1 MVSSSPDTVD
11 VLGGG
16 VPVPG
21 TGNVGFSESRC
32 DLIMYQ
38 IAVAITRERSFA
50 SQLSAKKALII
61 ALFLLLVVFS
71 FCLRITQEVNET
83 LPQFL
88 VFEVALQLAPN
99 GDRNRTRLL

>member
-11 VLGGG
+11 VFGGG

-38 IAVAITRERSFA
+38 IAVAITRESSFA
-50 SQLSAKKALII
+50 NQLSAKKALII
-61 ALFLLLVVFS
+61 ALFLLLVFS
-71 FCLRITQEVNET
+71 FCLRVTQEVNET

-88 VFEVALQLAPN
+88 VFEVAL
-99 GDRNRTRLL
+99 

>member
-11 VLGGG
+11 VFGGG

-38 IAVAITRERSFA
+38 IAVAITRERSLA
-50 SQLSAKKALII
+50 NQLSAKNALII

-71 FCLRITQEVNET
+71 LCLRVAQKVNET
-83 LPQFL
+83 LTQFF
-88 VFEVALQLAPN
+88 VFEVAL
-99 GDRNRTRLL
+99 

>member
-11 VLGGG
+11 VFGGG

-50 SQLSAKKALII
+50 NQLSAKKALII
-61 ALFLLLVVFS
+61 ALFLLVVFS
-71 FCLRITQEVNET
+71 FCLRVTQEVNET

-88 VFEVALQLAPN
+88 VFEVAL
-99 GDRNRTRLL
+99 

>member
-11 VLGGG
+11 VFGGG

-50 SQLSAKKALII
+50 NQLSAKKALII
-61 ALFLLLVVFS
+61 ALFLLLVFS
-71 FCLRITQEVNET
+71 FCLRVTQEVNET

-88 VFEVALQLAPN
+88 VFEVAL
-99 GDRNRTRLL
+99 